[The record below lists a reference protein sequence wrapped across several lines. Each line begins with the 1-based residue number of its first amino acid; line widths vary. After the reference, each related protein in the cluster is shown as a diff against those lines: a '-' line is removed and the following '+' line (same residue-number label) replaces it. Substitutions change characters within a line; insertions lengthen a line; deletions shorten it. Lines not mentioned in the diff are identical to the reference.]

1 MPLRRYDIPLITHPS
16 PPLARLHADVRLK
29 FRIAVVNELKQLG
42 VGTSPGVEPSVR
54 ATALWNASAVIL
66 ENGFISFRDFELLL
80 RPSTE
85 DHKVVV
91 SSNIF
96 LQRDDVKRYYFQS
109 KPVEDYMRA
118 EFNEHVRRIG
128 GTTVRASSPH
138 FCPRVPVYDAHALA
152 AN

>member
-1 MPLRRYDIPLITHPS
+1 M
-16 PPLARLHADVRLK
+16 
-29 FRIAVVNELKQLG
+29 
-42 VGTSPGVEPSVR
+42 GTSPGESRSAR
-54 ATALWNASAVIL
+54 AFGMWNASAVIVRH
-66 ENGFISFRDFELLL
+66 GFITYLDFGRLLD
-80 RPSTE
+80 PNTD

-96 LQRDDVKRYYFQS
+96 LQRDDVERFYFQS
-109 KPVEDYMRA
+109 KPVEDYMRIK
-118 EFNEHVRRIG
+118 FNEHVRRIG